1 MSVSRNIP
9 YSDIIGQFRTACS
22 ASLSVATFET
32 GTIDFLDSS
41 AVNKDYPYIF
51 LRPISSPGVV
61 DKVKTN
67 TFELYSLDIPLLS
80 DQSPEEII
88 SQCEARIYET
98 IAWFNQGPA
107 NRQQTYEITMTD
119 LTPVNEAFQD
129 RAFGWV
135 ATIEVITPF
144 VWDYCD
150 YPQIIAGV
158 TPTPTATIRPTATA
172 IPTATPIQPTS
183 TPTPTPTTS
192 PTATAIPPTPTA
204 TPTGTPEPTAT
215 ATPRPTPPPSPTPSP
230 TAAPTFFGP
239 WYINHTNHTSSI
251 DVCDNS
257 SSADFPVYSEWNDET
272 QVWPE
277 RIIGKSVYT
286 DSSLTTLYRSNSIDD
301 GRVYRLADYQNEP
314 SEILVEWRQFTGSN
328 QVLEAA
334 SCDYPVIDTLSPTLV
349 NEFESILRGG
359 VDDYAGRNLDEFF
372 FQWGTGSNAA
382 DLTNIVTASY
392 VDQNSIFS
400 ASVDGLQQNK
410 IFYYRAFARDA
421 ETNYDYFGDIEEF
434 RTVELTGLPVEIGV
448 YGGDFIN
455 CPDPNFIADR
465 TVYFAVQC
473 TGSNATVSPCDL
485 INSFMYEDDT
495 LTTLVPF
502 NSQQGTFSYRY
513 TDQGNQ
519 LKTGKI
525 RTVNHSISPIAG
537 DINSGFVIEC
547 IKSCEPIEG
556 VSALQHCPNDMD
568 YPDQQQVRL
577 PGQCA
582 PDFLFNTGSGLA
594 SGSSWYPIW
603 LSNGENSYPNLE
615 NGVNANVNNLNFS
628 GSVQSCIDEDGNA
641 TGITKF
647 YITASAG
654 QDPLNLCELPAV
666 FKGDSVKEYVNKTYL
681 YTEPDT
687 GSLFY
692 RRSPLNG
699 ATYRL
704 NVYTSSNALQ
714 PIGYAKLT
722 CDSSEDHF
730 GGGNYGLKFADI
742 IEINANNTEK
752 KVICEYLIEG
762 YNSTPITSGS
772 ILSGSITDFNGN
784 GSPSETRFYYDP
796 SSTSIGPSDPYVTG
810 SIPTEANPFFS
821 ASIGLGSGSYYR
833 AAIIDQNGNVMMSQ
847 NKPTIIYG

>member
-88 SQCEARIYET
+88 SECEARIYET

-172 IPTATPIQPTS
+172 IPTATPIPD
-183 TPTPTPTTS
+183 PTPTPTTS

-272 QVWPE
+272 QVWPD

-301 GRVYRLADYQNEP
+301 GRVYRLADYQNDP
-314 SEILVEWRQFTGSN
+314 SEILLEWTVFTGSN
-328 QVLEAA
+328 EVLEAA

-372 FQWGTGSNAA
+372 FQWGTGSNAS

-400 ASVDGLQQNK
+400 ASLDVLQQNK
-410 IFYYRAFARDA
+410 IYYYRAFARDA

-434 RTVELTGLPVEIGV
+434 RTVDLTAFPVEIGE
-448 YGGDFIN
+448 YGGSPTDCPASDFT
-455 CPDPNFIADR
+455 AVR
-465 TVYFAVQC
+465 TVYFAVGC

-485 INSFMYEDDT
+485 VNSFMYEDDT

-502 NSQQGTFSYRY
+502 GDAAEDFSFRY
-513 TDQGNQ
+513 TDQGNVQ
-519 LKTGKI
+519 NIGRA
-525 RTVNHSISPIAG
+525 RTVDHSISPIAT
-537 DINSGFVIEC
+537 DPDSGYVIES
-547 IKSCEPIEG
+547 IESCQPIEG
-556 VSALQHCPNDMD
+556 ISTLLDCPNVMN
-568 YPDQQQVRL
+568 YASGDQVKKETI
-577 PGQCA
+577 CA
-582 PDFLFNTGSGLA
+582 PDFLFSTGSGLA

-603 LSNGENSYPNLE
+603 LSIGEDATPNLE
-615 NGVNANVNNLNFS
+615 NGVNANVNNLNYS
-628 GSVQSCIDEDGNA
+628 GSVQSSIDEDGNA
-641 TGITKF
+641 TGIVKY

-666 FKGDSVKEYVNKTYL
+666 YSGDGTEYVNKTYL

-687 GSLFY
+687 GSIFE
-692 RRSPLNG
+692 RRDPING
-699 ATYRL
+699 ATYKL
-704 NVYTSSNALQ
+704 NVYTSSNASQ
-714 PIGYAKLT
+714 PIGYATLT
-722 CDSSEDHF
+722 SRDEDYL
-730 GGGNYGLKFADI
+730 GGQNWGVKISDV
-742 IEINANNTEK
+742 IEINSDNTEN
-752 KVICEYLIEG
+752 KVICEYFIEASG
-762 YNSTPITSGS
+762 STPITSGS

-784 GSPSETRFYYDP
+784 GSPSETRFYYNP
-796 SSTSIGPSDPYVTG
+796 SDTSIGSNDPYVTG
-810 SIPTEANPFFS
+810 SIPTEASPDFS

-833 AAIIDQNGNVMMSQ
+833 AAIIDQNGNVLMSQ
-847 NKPTIIYG
+847 DKPTIIYG